1 MNPGDALLHNPPD
14 LFKHVG
20 VLLVHP
26 VSQISTIVQD
36 LTGKKSNT
44 FESVDKHIN
53 DHVLALCVV
62 ESYVCL
68 LCLHHWYHVGLP
80 ALGVD
85 AMINAPP
92 EIIFR
97 FSLPGKHRHT

>member
-1 MNPGDALLHNPPD
+1 MNPGDALLHDPSD

-53 DHVLALCVV
+53 DHVCSRECL
-62 ESYVCL
+62 SYVCL
-68 LCLHHWYHVGLP
+68 SYLHHWYHVGLP

-92 EIIFR
+92 EIILR